1 MISYDEL
8 NEIYELVAREQERN
22 VDIARFMDENLLR
35 AAYELG
41 RQYAGLEGILERIE
55 EMTEAEGAE

>member
-1 MISYDEL
+1 MITYDEL
-8 NEIYELVAREQERN
+8 KEIFELVAREQERN
-22 VDIARFMDENLLR
+22 VDIARFMDEDLPR

-55 EMTEAEGAE
+55 DMMAAEAGE